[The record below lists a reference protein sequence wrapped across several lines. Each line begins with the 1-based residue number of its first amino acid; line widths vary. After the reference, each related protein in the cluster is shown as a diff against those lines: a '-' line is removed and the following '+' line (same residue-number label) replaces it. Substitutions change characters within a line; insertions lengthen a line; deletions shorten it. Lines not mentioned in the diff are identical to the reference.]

1 MTRMYTCKEIHIVND
16 LLCAMAHKATEKDCI
31 ILTQFIN
38 SSILDALTGDTPFY
52 TYMVAKFPQYSIYG
66 VEIRMESHY
75 FDNREGVVLNKD
87 GSYIGGWMDSI
98 NLTVMLNGI
107 SRWFEYMDEKCKE
120 VE

>member
-1 MTRMYTCKEIHIVND
+1 MARRYTYKEIHIVNE
-16 LLCAMAHKATEKDCI
+16 LLCAMAHKATEKDYV

-38 SSILDALTGDTPFY
+38 SSILDALIGGCPIY
-52 TYMVAKFPQYSIYG
+52 TNMVAKFPEYTTKG

-75 FDNREGVVLNKD
+75 FDNREGVVLSKD
-87 GSYIGGWMDSI
+87 GSYLGGWMDSC

-107 SRWFEYMDEKCKE
+107 SRWFEYMEYEE